1 MRTFEYGSYTAIN
14 RGIRSFLL
22 VGFVLL
28 YPNDEA
34 HGERPNITSTA
45 INAVNFGY
53 GDQSSDDHF
62 RQSLLSR
69 FPQIDRPL
77 SDTFSRRLL
86 PDITTSKVAQLGR
99 ELFFSKS
106 LSGDFDVACTSCHD
120 PRLGGADGLSL
131 PVGVGAVEP
140 DVVGPGRRHDGN
152 FRIDPEA
159 DGGPNVERNS
169 PTTFNTAFYDHAM
182 FYDGRVEAIKR
193 HFGLYRPA
201 DAPGANGQNE
211 TIRTPDSLFGGKD
224 LEAGANLTE
233 AQSRFPVVAL
243 NEMRG
248 FSAPLRG
255 EHYAVRE
262 YLEKRLQGKTGEL
275 KVNRWPALF
284 RWAFNQPEAT
294 AETVVTYANIA
305 RALAEYQRSQV
316 FIDTPWR
323 RWLAGKGPLSE
334 AAKKGAY
341 LFYTPLQEGG
351 AQCYQCHG
359 GEFFTDEKY
368 HNLAIPQFGRGKAVH
383 QRDLGRYGATRRVQ
397 DMYAFRTPSLLN
409 VTETAPYGHTGA
421 FKSLAEI
428 IRHHLDPEESLANY
442 DFSLQHLPQFDG
454 LGVGYPMAKANS
466 YDALK
471 QLQGSSDFWSEA
483 DRRAARSLPE
493 QSIGYLVAF
502 LNTLTDPCITDSAC
516 LAPWLPQ
523 GESPDGQ
530 RLDAR
535 IPKAFDNLKVLPPVA
550 IEEELTAGVL
560 PDLGA
565 VPEWKVNC
573 QIKSVAEHGE
583 GFTEVAL
590 QTGLNTHREISVI
603 AQKGGVIHNFGA
615 TITRLIMHGGLAVGD
630 INGDCLTDLILDQGD
645 QKTAAVMINQGGG
658 VFSQPVHNWGI
669 SAHHDLTGA
678 ALVDLNGDGWL
689 DLFAGSRNANAPRVF
704 LNNGQERF
712 LPVSKAGFKVGRA
725 TVGAGFGDVD
735 GDGDLDAWLAH
746 WDMDEGAE
754 EEHLWRN
761 DGQGLFTGMARDY
774 GVVGQIGERDFV
786 FTPNFADLNN
796 DRWPDLALASD
807 FLTSQYFI
815 NKAGKKLENQ
825 TDKAVIRDENG
836 MGAAIG
842 DFDNDG
848 DLDWFVTSIFVP
860 EGPDD
865 TPTEGLG
872 WGFQGNRLYQN
883 MGMQSGK
890 LRFKDVTVSSGVANG
905 GWGWGS
911 CAADFNNDGWLD
923 IFHANGFYID
933 LRETRPDLRYLL
945 ALLKVDD
952 FHVDDQYQTFSSFK
966 DSLTIPLSKA
976 QLADLEEF
984 YYLALF
990 RKAFL
995 GKAGGFKDQQSRL
1008 FINQQDGS
1016 FRDMAREYGVT
1027 DRGQGRGVSCL
1038 DYDRDG
1044 DIDLLVVNNT
1054 GRTMLYR
1061 NNMHGEDSDK
1071 THFLTVR
1078 LQGETPNRHGIG
1090 ARIYLRSESGKQM
1103 REVRVENNYMSQN
1116 PLDSHFGLGTDDEV
1130 SLLRVVWPDGSEQV
1144 FEDVAVNQML
1154 VIRKTRQ

>member
-1 MRTFEYGSYTAIN
+1 MRTIEYGSKAAIK
-14 RGIRSFLL
+14 RTIQSCLL
-22 VGFVLL
+22 VGVVLG
-28 YPNDEA
+28 YPNAQAYEDSQKFSSASSRVVHVE
-34 HGERPNITSTA
+34 E
-45 INAVNFGY
+45 
-53 GDQSSDDHF
+53 QSRDDHF
-62 RQSLLSR
+62 RKSLLNR
-69 FPQIDRPL
+69 IGQL
-77 SDTFSRRLL
+77 GAL
-86 PDITTSKVAQLGR
+86 PDETINNRQLPSIHHSRVAQLGR

-106 LSGDFDVACTSCHD
+106 LSGDFDVACASCHE

-131 PVGVGAVEP
+131 PVGVGAIEP
-140 DVVGPGRRHDGN
+140 DIVGPGRRHDGN
-152 FRIDPEA
+152 YHIDPEA

-169 PTTFNTAFYDHAM
+169 PTTFNTAFYDHAF
-182 FYDGRVEAIKR
+182 FYDGRVEAIER
-193 HFGLYRPA
+193 YFGIYRAAEAPA
-201 DAPGANGQNE
+201 HNGQHAV
-211 TIRTPDSLFGGKD
+211 IRTPDSLFGGKD
-224 LEAGANLTE
+224 PEAGANLTE

-248 FSAPLRG
+248 FSVPLRG
-255 EHYAVRE
+255 GHHAVRG
-262 YLEKRLQGKTGEL
+262 YLEKRLQGQTGEL
-275 KVNRWPALF
+275 TVNHWPEMF
-284 RWAFNQPEAT
+284 RWAFEQPDASAEA
-294 AETVVTYANIA
+294 VVTYANIA

-323 RWLAGKGPLSE
+323 RWLAGEGTINQ
-334 AAKKGAY
+334 AAKKGAV

-368 HNLAIPQFGRGKAVH
+368 HNLVIPQFGRGKVVH
-383 QRDLGRYGATRRVQ
+383 GRDLGRYGATRRLQ

-421 FKSLAEI
+421 FASLAGI
-428 IRHHLDPEESLANY
+428 IRHHLSPEQSLANY
-442 DFSLQHLPQFDG
+442 DFSLQHLQQFDG
-454 LGVGYPMAKANS
+454 LDVAYPMAKANT

-471 QLQGSSDFWSEA
+471 QLQTRSDFWSEM
-483 DRRAARSLPE
+483 DRRAAKTLSDE
-493 QSIGYLVAF
+493 SIGYLVAF
-502 LNTLTDPCITDSAC
+502 LNTLTDPCITDSDC

-523 GESPDGQ
+523 GESPDDQ

-535 IPKAFDNLKVLPPVA
+535 ISKIFDNQKVLPSITAEAKV
-550 IEEELTAGVL
+550 TAGVL
-560 PDLGA
+560 PDLGT
-565 VPEWKVNC
+565 VPAWNVNC
-573 QIKSVAEHGE
+573 QIKPAGEHGQ

-590 QTGLNTHREISVI
+590 QSGLNTHREISVM

-615 TITRLIMHGGLAVGD
+615 TITRLIMHGGMAVGD

-645 QKTAAVMINQGGG
+645 QKTARVMINQGGG
-658 VFSQPVHNWGI
+658 VFSQPAHNWGI

-689 DLFAGSRNANAPRVF
+689 DLFTGSRNASEPMVF
-704 LNNGQERF
+704 LNNGREQF
-712 LPVSKAGFKVGRA
+712 LPVSRAGFKVGRA

-735 GDGDLDAWLAH
+735 GDGDQDVWLAH

-761 DGQGLFTGMARDY
+761 DGRGLFTGIARDY
-774 GVVGQIGERDFV
+774 GMVGQIGERDFV
-786 FTPNFADLNN
+786 FTPNFVDLNN
-796 DRWPDLALASD
+796 DRIPDLALASD
-807 FLTSQYFI
+807 FFTSQYFI
-815 NKAGKKLENQ
+815 NQAGKRLENQ

-860 EGPDD
+860 EGQDD
-865 TPTEGLG
+865 TPTEGFG
-872 WGFQGNRLYQN
+872 WGFQGNRLYRN
-883 MGMQSGK
+883 MGMQKGK
-890 LRFKDVTVSSGVANG
+890 LRFEDVTKTSGVADG

-945 ALLKVDD
+945 TLLEVDD
-952 FHVDDQYQTFSSFK
+952 FDVDDRYQTFTAFK
-966 DSLTIPLSKA
+966 ESLTMPLSET
-976 QLADLEEF
+976 QLVDLEEF

-995 GKAGGFKDQQSRL
+995 GKAGGFKNQQSRL
-1008 FINQQDGS
+1008 FINQRDGT

-1044 DIDLLVVNNT
+1044 DIDLLVANNT
-1054 GRTMLYR
+1054 GRVMLYR
-1061 NNMHGEDSDK
+1061 NNMHGQDSDE
-1071 THFLTVR
+1071 THFLTIR
-1078 LQGETPNRHGIG
+1078 LLGDKPNRHGIG
-1090 ARIYLRSESGKQM
+1090 ARIYVHSESGKQM
-1103 REVRVENNYMSQN
+1103 REVRAENNYMSQN
-1116 PLDSHFGLGTDDEV
+1116 PLDSHFGLGTDNEV
-1130 SLLRVVWPDGSEQV
+1130 SLLRIVWPDGSEQLLK
-1144 FEDVAVNQML
+1144 DVAVNQML
-1154 VIRKTRQ
+1154 VISKTRQ